1 MYVCKLKEDNSV
13 RDACSTADATGC
25 CNEDL
30 AQTTNQCY
38 IGNVTL
44 AIYAMGD
51 KKYRT
56 GRYCY
61 IWGVIYGEKLI

>member
-1 MYVCKLKEDNSV
+1 MFVCKLKEDNSV

-25 CNEDL
+25 CN
-30 AQTTNQCY
+30 
-38 IGNVTL
+38 VTL
-44 AIYAMGD
+44 AMYAMGD

-61 IWGVIYGEKLI
+61 IFGDKLI